1 MGWGEGVRPE
11 FGVAVG
17 CGVGRRG
24 VRAMGGVGRAC
35 GEKRVCKP
43 KGSAERKGNQLEECA
58 KRDVQNKKGC
68 AGGKRAHETKQT
80 KGAQSEKRGAKRNG
94 ERNETRSAKQRV
106 LGRRTESS
114 SEQNNERGKKKST
127 TETGAI
133 NNPESKTTP
142 GRKTTGR
149 RPASSP
155 PPLRNPAVLLGG
167 VGVQPPPVAGLGA
180 AGLRD
185 PPPPALHGVLGG
197 TEVVN
202 VEQHRVCA
210 ARRAP

>member
-114 SEQNNERGKKKST
+114 SEQNNERGKKKKHDRNGSDQQPR
-127 TETGAI
+127 EQ
-133 NNPESKTTP
+133 NNP
-142 GRKTTGR
+142 RAQNN
-149 RPASSP
+149 RPPPRLLP

-185 PPPPALHGVLGG
+185 PPPRLCMGSWG
-197 TEVVN
+197 
-202 VEQHRVCA
+202 
-210 ARRAP
+210 ARRL

>member
-24 VRAMGGVGRAC
+24 VRAVGGVGRAS

-43 KGSAERKGNQLEECA
+43 KGSAERKGDQLEECA

-114 SEQNNERGKKKST
+114 SEQNNERGKKKAQQKRERST
-127 TETGAI
+127 TPRA
-133 NNPESKTTP
+133 K
-142 GRKTTGR
+142 
-149 RPASSP
+149 
-155 PPLRNPAVLLGG
+155 
-167 VGVQPPPVAGLGA
+167 QPPGA
-180 AGLRD
+180 KQPAAA
-185 PPPPALHGVLGG
+185 PPPPPRPCVTPRCCWGGWGCSPLPWPGSGLQGCETPPPGSAWGPGGHGGCK
-197 TEVVN
+197 
-202 VEQHRVCA
+202 R
-210 ARRAP
+210 

>member
-24 VRAMGGVGRAC
+24 VRAVGGVGRAC

-43 KGSAERKGNQLEECA
+43 KGSAERKGDQLEECA

-114 SEQNNERGKKKST
+114 SEQNNERGKKKAQQKRERST
-127 TETGAI
+127 TPRA
-133 NNPESKTTP
+133 K
-142 GRKTTGR
+142 
-149 RPASSP
+149 
-155 PPLRNPAVLLGG
+155 
-167 VGVQPPPVAGLGA
+167 QPPGA
-180 AGLRD
+180 KQPAAA
-185 PPPPALHGVLGG
+185 PPPPPRPCVTPRCCWGG
-197 TEVVN
+197 WGCSPLPWPGSGLQGCETPPP
-202 VEQHRVCA
+202 RLCMGSWG
-210 ARRAP
+210 ARRL